1 MIAQVDDNV
10 RRISAQI
17 GLHGFE
23 RPEVSVNIGDD
34 CDSHVI
40 IIKPTSSRSRR
51 YRTATVRESVL
62 LESVLWGSAHGY
74 SPPIMSSPR
83 SLVRFSNLVNSRRNT
98 RFTLPVGPLRCF
110 ATSNSAMPRRSSR
123 SGL

>member
-10 RRISAQI
+10 RCISAQI
-17 GLHGFE
+17 SLHGFE

-40 IIKPTSSRSRR
+40 LSTDSLTVAALPNRDRKGVGAFTGVAR
-51 YRTATVRESVL
+51 Y
-62 LESVLWGSAHGY
+62 Y

>member
-34 CDSHVI
+34 CDSHV
-40 IIKPTSSRSRR
+40 
-51 YRTATVRESVL
+51 VRNCPL
-62 LESVLWGSAHGY
+62 TYARGY

-98 RFTLPVGPLRCF
+98 RFTLPVGPFRCL